1 MTMLLR
7 SMLVVSISVLTLS
20 ACQTSD
26 LSKQTSQTIKIPNIT
41 VNLDSDGDGVLD
53 DLDECPETPPNVVVD
68 AKGCEIIIEGGE
80 ALEMQLQGFFEPMS
94 SQLSDEYDQA
104 FAIIEENL
112 HEQPDAK
119 VFIFGHVASNELA
132 ITPNKNNL
140 SRNRAINI
148 RNRLVEKHHI
158 TSDRISTYDCSDR
171 YPFIATDFSES
182 DLAGIESKDRR
193 VTVKASTQVNDLANI
208 ENPSDW
214 KNYEP
219 YLKRCEIF
227 KSE

>member
-1 MTMLLR
+1 ML
-7 SMLVVSISVLTLS
+7 
-20 ACQTSD
+20 AGCQTTEIVPIKTTPQYENIRTIQADSD
-26 LSKQTSQTIKIPNIT
+26 L
-41 VNLDSDGDGVLD
+41 DGDGVLD
-53 DLDECPETPPNVVVD
+53 AIDECPETPPNVVVD
-68 AKGCEIIIEGGE
+68 AKGCPVVVHTGS
-80 ALEMQLQGFFEPMS
+80 LEMQLQGFFEPMS

-140 SRNRAINI
+140 SRNRAISV
-148 RNRLVEKHHI
+148 RSRLVEKHHI
-158 TSDRISTYDCSDR
+158 ASDRISTYDYSDR
-171 YPFIATDFSES
+171 YTFTATDFSES

-227 KSE
+227 ESE